1 MRIQAGRI
9 VVPSLITLVLAGA
22 LLAGPAVTAGAAAAG
37 PGPLPVLYNL
47 GGGTGSVW
55 NKPQVRPRKFF
66 IFADGSA
73 ALIGMRWARWTRI
86 RAVTS
91 QAVYY
96 DRTGPCCTGTDQHRH
111 KVTVTLS
118 RVRQRGGPRRGPYF
132 VRMVITGHHF
142 TTQTLTYT
150 VFRSGGT
157 VIGSWL
163 SHSSAALAWPGSAAR
178 RTVVHDSLGWSQNLI
193 KPSFLGA
200 MFSNVPPR
208 AIDGNFV
215 LKNLRW
221 SAWTR
226 TSAHATGRIGWAQP
240 GQGGNG
246 INRQAPVKVR
256 LYAVATHHGRRYF
269 SRLAFS
275 FTWRHHAYAG
285 KVRFHDPCG
294 NTAGCWTAPGMPVA

>member
-1 MRIQAGRI
+1 
-9 VVPSLITLVLAGA
+9 VPSLITLVLAGT
-22 LLAGPAVTAGAAAAG
+22 LLAGPAVTVGASAAAS
-37 PGPLPVLYNL
+37 GPLPVLYNL
-47 GGGTGSVW
+47 GGGAGSVW
-55 NKPQVRPRKFF
+55 NLPQVRPRRFY

-73 ALIGMRWARWTRI
+73 ALIGMRWARWTRT
-86 RAVTS
+86 RAVTR

-132 VRMVITGHHF
+132 VHMVITGHRF
-142 TTQTLTYT
+142 PTQTLNYK
-150 VFRSGGT
+150 VFRGGGT

-163 SHSSAALAWPGSAAR
+163 SHGSAPDTRLSRAAAR
-178 RTVVHDSLGWSQNLI
+178 RTVLHDSLGWSQNLI

-208 AIDGNFV
+208 AIDGNFI
-215 LKNLRW
+215 LNKLHW
-221 SAWTR
+221 SAWAR
-226 TSAHATGRIGWAQP
+226 TSAHATGRIGWSQP
-240 GQGGNG
+240 GSGGNG
-246 INRQAPVKVR
+246 INRQAPVRVR
-256 LYAVATHHGRRYF
+256 VYAVATHHGRRYF

-285 KVRFHDPCG
+285 QVRFADPCG
-294 NTAGCWTAPGMPVA
+294 NTAGCWLAPGTPVA

>member
-1 MRIQAGRI
+1 VLR
-9 VVPSLITLVLAGA
+9 TLAQN
-22 LLAGPAVTAGAAAAG
+22 AAMAC
-37 PGPLPVLYNL
+37 
-47 GGGTGSVW
+47 
-55 NKPQVRPRKFF
+55 
-66 IFADGSA
+66 GSA
-73 ALIGMRWARWTRI
+73 ASNVTCVLIVSFQVASAFRLRW
-86 RAVTS
+86 
-91 QAVYY
+91 Y

-142 TTQTLTYT
+142 PTQTLTYK
-150 VFRSGGT
+150 VFRGGGT

-163 SHSSAALAWPGSAAR
+163 SHSSAALTRPGSAAR

-208 AIDGNFV
+208 ALDGNFT
-215 LKNLRW
+215 LDNLHW
-221 SAWTR
+221 SAWAR

-240 GQGGNG
+240 GSGGNG
-246 INRQAPVKVR
+246 INRQAPVRVR

-285 KVRFHDPCG
+285 KVRFADPCG
-294 NTAGCWTAPGMPVA
+294 NTAGCWLAPGLPVA